1 MLGIRMTRRGRVVA
15 AALVVA
21 VACALAGVWVLRLAG
36 STGLLGHPARADE
49 RAPTATRNDFAGPP
63 GALDSGVPVP
73 PGTEPFAQVGDLP
86 LYLPARRYIALAY
99 HEASGREALAMNPLG
114 TCTRNEN
121 RTKFKPPLPVDGP
134 RYVVMSSRGRPRP
147 ATSALDVALKT
158 TEPVLSPITGTVIRV
173 KSYRLYGTYR
183 DVRLVVEPA
192 GRPDLRVVL
201 IHLTDVRVRR
211 GSQVLAGTSLLGYPR
226 ALPFRSQVNDYV
238 GAGISHVHLEVKRV
252 GT

>member
-21 VACALAGVWVLRLAG
+21 VAAAFASVWGLRLGG

-49 RAPTATRNDFAGPP
+49 RVAAAGRTGFARSPEVPDSRVRFTPGTDPFAG
-63 GALDSGVPVP
+63 A
-73 PGTEPFAQVGDLP
+73 GDLA

-99 HEASGREALAMNPLG
+99 HEASGREALEMKPFG

-121 RTKFKPPLPVDGP
+121 RTKFRRPHPTDGP
-134 RYVVMSSRGRPRP
+134 RYVVMSSRGRPQP
-147 ATSALDVALKT
+147 ATSALDVALKL
-158 TEPVLSPITGTVIRV
+158 TEPVLSPVTGTVVRV
-173 KSYRLYGTYR
+173 KRYRLYGTYL
-183 DVRLVVEPA
+183 DTRLVVLPA
-192 GRPDLRVVL
+192 DRPDLRVVL
-201 IHLTDVRVRR
+201 IHLTDVQVRR
-211 GSQVLAGTSLLGYPR
+211 GSLVVAGTSVLGYAR

-252 GT
+252 GA